1 VWDTAQR
8 RLYRLRDTV
17 TTLGTGDRVFVVSD
31 LLLVTEITPPEGD
44 DITSRRDLPVSPLY
58 GATVPKG
65 KPLGIVWETYRL
77 DSLPEG
83 RRRYQVNIEVQNA
96 SRQPILARMLRSMSG
111 GERRGTRI
119 EFESSRPMAE
129 GRTVEWVEVSSDLPI
144 GNYRLVFTI
153 TDGETGVAV
162 TRERE
167 FRVR

>member
-1 VWDTAQR
+1 
-8 RLYRLRDTV
+8 
-17 TTLGTGDRVFVVSD
+17 
-31 LLLVTEITPPEGD
+31 
-44 DITSRRDLPVSPLY
+44 
-58 GATVPKG
+58 
-65 KPLGIVWETYRL
+65 
-77 DSLPEG
+77 
-83 RRRYQVNIEVQNA
+83 VQNA